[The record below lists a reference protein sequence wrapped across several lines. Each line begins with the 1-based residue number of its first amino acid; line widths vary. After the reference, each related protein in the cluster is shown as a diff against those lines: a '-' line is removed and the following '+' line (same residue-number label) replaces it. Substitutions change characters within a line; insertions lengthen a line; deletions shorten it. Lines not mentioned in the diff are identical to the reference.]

1 MIRALTRL
9 PPAQMAQVRA
19 FPSLD
24 PRNDDTADSPAEV
37 LRQALS
43 GFLPPS
49 AALFHL
55 FDRMET
61 QR

>member
-9 PPAQMAQVRA
+9 PPAQTTQARA
-19 FPSLD
+19 FLPHD
-24 PRNDDTADSPAEV
+24 PRSDDTADSPAEV